1 MNDEL
6 SFAAESTDPS
16 RSQRTRWKLLIV
28 DDEVEVHQVTELAL
42 ADFRFAG
49 RALQFL
55 HAYSADQA
63 RGILGST
70 PDIAVVLLDVV
81 MESEHAG
88 LEVVEYI
95 RNTLGNRFLRL
106 VLRTGQPGQA
116 PELEMI
122 TNYDINDYK
131 YKTELTRERLFSTV
145 YTSLS
150 VYRDLMALEASRK
163 GLEKVIEASA
173 HIFELRSV
181 EAFTQGVL
189 EQLTA
194 LLFLDRDAVIA
205 HADGLAA
212 ASDHERYTIVAATGS
227 FYGLVGERAA
237 ISLPSLVVERIRAA
251 LESTEDLIGE
261 DYYVGVQAYPQPL
274 VFYVTAD
281 VPISL
286 TDRRAIAL
294 FHRNVS
300 LAHQNLKLIAAASH
314 DSDPP

>member
-1 MNDEL
+1 MSDEL
-6 SFAAESTDPS
+6 SFAAESTLPS
-16 RSQRTRWKLLIV
+16 RAQRARWKLLIV

-49 RALQFL
+49 RGLEFL
-55 HAYSADQA
+55 HAYSAAEA
-63 RGILGST
+63 RRILGET

-95 RNTLGNRFLRL
+95 RNVLGNRFLRL

-173 HIFELRSV
+173 HIFELHSV

-212 ASDHERYTIVAATGS
+212 ADDHERYTIVAATGS
-227 FYGLVGERAA
+227 FSGLVGARACA
-237 ISLPSLVVERIRAA
+237 SLPTTVVERIRAA
-251 LESTEDLIGE
+251 LSSSEDLFGE
-261 DYYVGVQAYPQPL
+261 DYYVGVQSIPRPL

-286 TDRRAIAL
+286 TDRRAISL
-294 FHRNVS
+294 FHRNVA
-300 LAHQNLKLIAAASH
+300 LAHQNLTRIAASNPAI
-314 DSDPP
+314 

>member
-1 MNDEL
+1 MSDEL
-6 SFAAESTDPS
+6 SFAAESTTP
-16 RSQRTRWKLLIV
+16 RRIQRARWKLLIV

-49 RALQFL
+49 RGLEFL
-55 HAYSADQA
+55 HAYSAAEA
-63 RGILGST
+63 RRILGET
-70 PDIAVVLLDVV
+70 ADIAVVLLDVV

-95 RNTLGNRFLRL
+95 RNVLGNRFLRL

-173 HIFELRSV
+173 HIFELHSV

-212 ASDHERYTIVAATGS
+212 ADDHERYTIVAATGS
-227 FYGLVGERAA
+227 FSGLVGARACA
-237 ISLPSLVVERIRAA
+237 SLPAVVVERIRAA
-251 LESTEDLIGE
+251 LSSTDDLLGE
-261 DYYVGVQAYPQPL
+261 DYYVGVQSIPQPL

-286 TDRRAIAL
+286 TDRRAISL
-294 FHRNVS
+294 FHRNVA
-300 LAHQNLKLIAAASH
+300 LAHQNLSRIAASNSTA
-314 DSDPP
+314 